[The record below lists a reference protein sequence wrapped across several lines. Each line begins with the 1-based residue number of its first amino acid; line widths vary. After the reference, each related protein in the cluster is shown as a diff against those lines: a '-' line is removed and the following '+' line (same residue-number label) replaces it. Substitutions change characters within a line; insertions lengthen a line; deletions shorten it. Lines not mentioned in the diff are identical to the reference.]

1 MNISKFQQ
9 FKMPYLKNNEC
20 GKNYKMTMI
29 SLKIWFGTLV
39 VFVVSCLSVLK
50 NHNKFF
56 NLPETIM
63 VALRGSPMMTARVDP
78 RADRTAADQKS
89 SPVAAGKTRR
99 APGI

>member
-1 MNISKFQQ
+1 M
-9 FKMPYLKNNEC
+9 
-20 GKNYKMTMI
+20 
-29 SLKIWFGTLV
+29 
-39 VFVVSCLSVLK
+39 K
-50 NHNKFF
+50 NHKKLL

>member
-1 MNISKFQQ
+1 MVWHFGR
-9 FKMPYLKNNEC
+9 FC
-20 GKNYKMTMI
+20 G
-29 SLKIWFGTLV
+29 
-39 VFVVSCLSVLK
+39 FVLERLK
-50 NHNKFF
+50 NHNKLF

-63 VALRGSPMMTARVDP
+63 VALRGSPMITARVDP